1 MRSGIG
7 YPKEIQKLTTSQY
20 WYSGVRITTGV
31 LIPLLIMVH
40 EGWLSLGILFLWGA
54 LFVSLTDTPGPIQHR
69 RNGMLAAITLN
80 AFVVIVT
87 GFLYSHEILLLIQV
101 LLFSFFLSLLG
112 IYGARAGAVGTLAIV
127 VMLLSMSPFRDHDDF
142 LLDALLTA

>member
-40 EGWLSLGILFLWGA
+40 EGWLSVGIPFLWGA
-54 LFVSLTDTPGPIQHR
+54 LFVSLTDTPGPIRHR
-69 RNGMLAAITLN
+69 RNGMLAGIILN
-80 AFVVIVT
+80 TSVVVIT
-87 GFLYSHEILLLIQV
+87 GLLYDHEILLLIQV

-112 IYGARAGAVGTLAIV
+112 IYGGRAEIGRA
-127 VMLLSMSPFRDHDDF
+127 H
-142 LLDALLTA
+142 